1 MAFPRLWRL
10 NLRLLVTATHELY
23 DKELQMLVTCSFNHL
38 IRQFTKIGVQSYQ
51 FCSIHMGHQAVI
63 EIEILIN

>member
-38 IRQFTKIGVQSYQ
+38 IRQLKKIGVQSYQ
-51 FCSIHMGHQAVI
+51 FCSINMGQQKSFNI
-63 EIEILIN
+63 T